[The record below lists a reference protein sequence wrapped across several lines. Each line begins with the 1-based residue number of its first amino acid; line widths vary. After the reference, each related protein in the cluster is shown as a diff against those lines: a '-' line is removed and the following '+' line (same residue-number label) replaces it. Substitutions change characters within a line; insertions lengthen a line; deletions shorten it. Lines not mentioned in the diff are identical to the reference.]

1 MTGDHSRLQQK
12 LDASKARNK
21 VLSNELKSVKAQ
33 IKTLM
38 EKGSHDD
45 ELIAALMVRTS
56 TIVIIDYYQLIC
68 KLSDLLSFLFSC
80 LSFLLIPFPLFPPLL
95 SFLFDSLSFF
105 SFFFFFGISFHF
117 SALSIKKEIHHVHT
131 LSCSFFTLKMTYPQ
145 ELETPDN
152 TNSRSWYLS
161 LKTTTQ
167 TTTTQFNNNI
177 ISLL

>member
-1 MTGDHSRLQQK
+1 MMMNWLLHWWWEHRRSLLLITINSF
-12 LDASKARNK
+12 ASFQTFCHFFFL
-21 VLSNELKSVKAQ
+21 V
-33 IKTLM
+33 
-38 EKGSHDD
+38 
-45 ELIAALMVRTS
+45 
-56 TIVIIDYYQLIC
+56 C
-68 KLSDLLSFLFSC
+68 PSFLFLFHYSLHCFPFFSILC
-80 LSFLLIPFPLFPPLL
+80 LSFH
-95 SFLFDSLSFF
+95 S
-105 SFFFFFGISFHF
+105 FFFFGISFHF